1 MHINVETRTIRNI
14 ERKLKEVDK
23 IRTGKEERNS
33 RERRRKSDRVRV
45 NRRSGRVVVKIE
57 E

>member
-1 MHINVETRTIRNI
+1 MHINVETRTIRNL
-14 ERKLKEVDK
+14 EWKLREVDK
-23 IRTGKEERNS
+23 IRTGKEETNIK
-33 RERRRKSDRVRV
+33 ERRRKSDRVRV